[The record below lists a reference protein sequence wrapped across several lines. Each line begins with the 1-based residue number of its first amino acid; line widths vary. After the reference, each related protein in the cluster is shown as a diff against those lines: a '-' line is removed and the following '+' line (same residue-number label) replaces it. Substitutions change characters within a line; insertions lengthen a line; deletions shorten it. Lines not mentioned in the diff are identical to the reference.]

1 MAGAGELLRMIQ
13 DLRNTV
19 GELKQNYKERR
30 LPVTDGSQEL
40 HGLCAQLEFLLQFD
54 LKEKRSFFG
63 QRRDYWDFLCQGL
76 ARQRQGHEGVRF
88 VSSLEKLRTPVG
100 KGRAFIRYCLVH
112 RQLAESLQLCF
123 LDPQMTSDWY
133 YARSPFLHPQLRA
146 DVMGCLYELDGVT
159 FHLAL
164 KRADLDTAWPMF
176 SETLS
181 RSSSQSPVNSQK
193 EEPAGPVGNPA
204 GDSEKH
210 RGARRG
216 PQEEPQLPGQVSRSP
231 ELSPDDQ
238 FQTGLE
244 ESRDHMSTAASLERS
259 QESGRQ
265 AGSQQRGWEAAGGG
279 KPEAELQRAN
289 AQLRLQVEAL
299 GRELQC
305 SLAAA
310 RELESA
316 VAQPAQGHSEEPDRP
331 RQEAAQRCSRRAEEQ
346 AGQIRAL
353 QASQAFLSHTLEE
366 RDALVSAL
374 RQQLSQREEETAS
387 LRAAHAQ
394 ELAELEV
401 WHGARLAEE
410 EEQRQE
416 LAERLSRATREAE
429 QEAAAA
435 AGRRQEARAAAQA
448 LEEAEGRL
456 RAQEAERRACLAGAE
471 ARELRHRQLLSRC
484 RGLQEKLSASE
495 GRLEEAEAQVA
506 ALRSQLSQGQREGP
520 SGSPPL
526 GPEEETARRAAL
538 EGRLRQAE
546 LQAEGLREKLER
558 GLAEGRRLERER
570 EAQLESAVS
579 QGQSLA
585 AARLEAQDLQKEL
598 AAGQARQASLQAALE
613 QAERALRDKEEGARG
628 RQEELE
634 GQSAKLRDALAANA
648 ALAEAAA
655 GFASEK
661 AQLEARATEARAGH
675 ERAVAE
681 LRRQLAECEEQ
692 RRAGREEKR
701 QLQALLQG
709 AAEERGVL
717 ATQVQTTAAALESR
731 AQEAARLRGELE
743 ELRACSQREDPRL
756 QDALAGQ
763 KEASDGQIVALRHQ
777 VQALDLEKQRAA
789 DTLEQARGQL
799 AAVLAEKDALE
810 ETWARAAA
818 ELERAVGGGR
828 LEAGDEEPLGLA
840 RGRGAAEEKAAGGGG
855 PPTGKQVLPGEPLE
869 DLGAGAMRE
878 QASPEQKARKGV
890 EEMVKHLTTHLEK
903 AMREAQQKGQLL
915 KAKEEEA
922 KHLAEQLGRA
932 RQDGEQ
938 FRLALEKAQR
948 EAKEREKKHQGQL
961 AEQQE
966 LVREVKGRLLELL
979 REKDALWQKTEG
991 IDPRAPSVVPQDLSL
1006 CARCSQDFGFL
1017 SRRYQCRLCQGTVC
1031 QACSV
1036 ESGRRERCCLLC
1048 WQKRNFKGT

>member
-100 KGRAFIRYCLVH
+100 RGRAFIRYCLVH
-112 RQLAESLQLCF
+112 RQLAETLQLCF

-181 RSSSQSPVNSQK
+181 RSSSQSPVNSQ

-210 RGARRG
+210 CGARRG
-216 PQEEPQLPGQVSRSP
+216 PQEEPQLPGKVSRSP
-231 ELSPDDQ
+231 GLSPDDQ

-244 ESRDHMSTAASLERS
+244 ESRDHTSTAASLERS

-353 QASQAFLSHTLEE
+353 QASQAFLSDTLEE

-394 ELAELEV
+394 ELAELEA
-401 WHGARLAEE
+401 WHGARLAERE
-410 EEQRQE
+410 EWRQE

-471 ARELRHRQLLSRC
+471 ARELRHQQLLSRC

-526 GPEEETARRAAL
+526 GPGEETARRAAL

-570 EAQLESAVS
+570 EALLESAVS

-655 GFASEK
+655 GLASEK

-675 ERAVAE
+675 ERAVAQ

-731 AQEAARLRGELE
+731 AQEAARLRGELQ
-743 ELRACSQREDPRL
+743 ELRAHSQREDPRL

-966 LVREVKGRLLELL
+966 LIREVKGRLLELL

>member
-1 MAGAGELLRMIQ
+1 MTGAGELLRMIQ
-13 DLRNTV
+13 DLRNTIR
-19 GELKQNYKERR
+19 ELKQNYKERR

-88 VSSLEKLRTPVG
+88 VSSLEKLKTPVG

-123 LDPQMTSDWY
+123 LDPQMTSEWY

-146 DVMGCLYELDGVT
+146 DIMGCLYELDSIT

-193 EEPAGPVGNPA
+193 EGPAGPVGNPA

-210 RGARRG
+210 HGARRG
-216 PQEEPQLPGQVSRSP
+216 PQLPGQVSQSP
-231 ELSPDDQ
+231 GLSTDDQ
-238 FQTGLE
+238 FQPGLE
-244 ESRDHMSTAASLERS
+244 ESREHTSMVASLERS
-259 QESGRQ
+259 QDSGRQ
-265 AGSQQRGWEAAGGG
+265 AGSQQRGSEAAGDG
-279 KPEAELQRAN
+279 KPEAELQRVN
-289 AQLRLQVEAL
+289 AQLQLQVEAL

-310 RELESA
+310 QELESMLEQQ
-316 VAQPAQGHSEEPDRP
+316 AQRHSEEQDRL
-331 RQEAAQRCSRRAEEQ
+331 RQEAAQHCSSQAEEQ

-353 QASQAFLSHTLEE
+353 QDSKAFLSDTLEE
-366 RDALVSAL
+366 MDVLVSAL

-387 LRAAHAQ
+387 LRAGQAQ
-394 ELAELEV
+394 ELAELEAR
-401 WHGARLAEE
+401 HGARLAEGE
-410 EEQRQE
+410 KRQQE
-416 LAERLSRATREAE
+416 LAERLSRAMRDAQ
-429 QEAAAA
+429 QEAAAV
-435 AGRRQEARAAAQA
+435 AGQRQEARAAAKA

-456 RAQEAERRACLAGAE
+456 RAQEAERRECLAGAE
-471 ARELRHRQLLSRC
+471 ARELRHQQLLSRC
-484 RGLQEKLSASE
+484 QGLQEKLSASE
-495 GRLEEAEAQVA
+495 GRLEETEALVA
-506 ALRSQLSQGQREGP
+506 ALQSQLGPGRREGP
-520 SGSPPL
+520 SGSPPR
-526 GPEEETARRAAL
+526 GPEEETAQRAAL

-546 LQAEGLREKLER
+546 RQAEGLREKLQR
-558 GLAEGRRLERER
+558 GLAEGRRLEQER
-570 EAQLESAVS
+570 EALLESAVS

-598 AAGQARQASLQAALE
+598 AAGQARHASLQAALE
-613 QAERALRDKEEGARG
+613 HVERALMDKEEGARG
-628 RQEELE
+628 LQEELE

-648 ALAEAAA
+648 SLASRLVEAAA
-655 GFASEK
+655 GFASER

-681 LRRQLAECEEQ
+681 LRRRLAECEEQ
-692 RRAGREEKR
+692 GRAGREEKQ
-701 QLQALLQG
+701 QLQAELQG
-709 AAEERGVL
+709 ASEERDVL
-717 ATQVQTTAAALESR
+717 ATQVQTTVAALESR
-731 AQEAARLRGELE
+731 AQEAGQLRGELE
-743 ELRACSQREDPRL
+743 ELRARSQREDPRL
-756 QDALAGQ
+756 QDVLARQ

-789 DTLEQARGQL
+789 DMLEQARGQL
-799 AAVLAEKDALE
+799 AAVLAEKDVLE
-810 ETWARAAA
+810 ETWARVAA

-828 LEAGDEEPLGLA
+828 LEDGDEEPLGLA
-840 RGRGAAEEKAAGGGG
+840 RGRGAVEEKAAGGGG
-855 PPTGKQVLPGEPLE
+855 PQTGKQVLPGEPLE
-869 DLGAGAMRE
+869 DLGAAAVRE
-878 QASPEQKARKGV
+878 KASPEQKARKGV

-903 AMREAQQKGQLL
+903 VMGEAQQRRQLL

-932 RQDGEQ
+932 QQDGEQ

-966 LVREVKGRLLELL
+966 LVRQVKGRLLELL

-991 IDPRAPSVVPQDLSL
+991 IDPQAPSVVPHDLRL
-1006 CARCSQDFGFL
+1006 CACCSQDFGFL
-1017 SRRYQCRLCQGTVC
+1017 SRKYQCRLCQGTVC